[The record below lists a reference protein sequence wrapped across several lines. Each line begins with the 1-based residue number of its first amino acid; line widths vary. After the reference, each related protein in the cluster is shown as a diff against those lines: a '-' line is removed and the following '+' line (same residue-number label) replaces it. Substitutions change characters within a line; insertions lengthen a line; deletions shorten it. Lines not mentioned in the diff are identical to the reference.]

1 MLRPKTD
8 LTCFHLETS
17 IELNAV
23 TWLGNLAAHGNVR
36 PPSHGARLRNV
47 LARANSYVFPS
58 LRCRVVFR
66 VDGSRPVGLQGIDE
80 PCLATVNYP

>member
-23 TWLGNLAAHGNVR
+23 TWLGNLA
-36 PPSHGARLRNV
+36 GARERTPAESRRSLEEC
-47 LARANSYVFPS
+47 ARE
-58 LRCRVVFR
+58 
-66 VDGSRPVGLQGIDE
+66 G
-80 PCLATVNYP
+80 